1 MPGFLFHE
9 GASAACQHS
18 SGQVVIITKNKRVFV
33 NNGLAVVTS
42 ADDLKVAPGCPFT
55 VPGPKP
61 QPCDSV
67 KLVPAVRVRVNGSP
81 VILVSQ
87 GPTPGVCLSK
97 EQIPQGVP
105 IVNFVQT
112 RVTGT

>member
-1 MPGFLFHE
+1 MPGFLFHV
-9 GASAACQHS
+9 GANATCQHLI
-18 SGQVVIITKNKRVFV
+18 GQIEIKTKNKRVFV

-42 ADDLKVAPGCPFT
+42 EDDLKVAPGCPFT
-55 VPGPKP
+55 VPGPKS

-67 KLVPAVRVRVNGSP
+67 KLVPATRVRVNGKL

-87 GPTPGVCLSK
+87 GSSPGVCLSK
-97 EQIPQGVP
+97 EQVPQGVP
-105 IVNFVQT
+105 IVNAVQM